1 MTFLLL
7 YWKQAVGVALLLF
20 VLGFAY
26 HLGGANGRAK
36 LAECRAQAEKTVA
49 EMARAEADLQAKYRK
64 AEQDKATAL
73 AGVAQQNEQDRADAQ
88 DAYERDV
95 ANLRAGNLR
104 LQQRWQASE
113 STCRVSGAAASAA
126 VADAAAADREA
137 SAARIVRAARDA
149 DAQIRGLQAV
159 VREDRK

>member
-7 YWKQAVGVALLLF
+7 YWKQAVGAALLLF

-36 LAECRAQAEKTVA
+36 LAECRAQAEKTIA

-64 AEQDKATAL
+64 AEQDKAAQVAL
-73 AGVAQQNEQDRADAQ
+73 IAEQYEQDKADAQ
-88 DAYERDV
+88 AAADRTIADLRSGTIRLRD
-95 ANLRAGNLR
+95 
-104 LQQRWQASE
+104 RWQASRA
-113 STCRVSGAAASAA
+113 TCDVSGAAARAA
-126 VADAAAADREA
+126 VADAAAADREQGA
-137 SAARIVRAARDA
+137 SDLVRAARDA